1 VLSIILTSIH
11 CFLFATKNI
20 GSYISD
26 PSSASST
33 TSFNSVNAHR
43 EKGDKSMATE
53 NPVKSPLPES
63 ENQHDVPKDTP
74 NNDTSEDE
82 DKIILSTHSVNLDDA
97 IKVCSTVLPF
107 SIIMYTLS
115 LTLSFNRL

>member
-1 VLSIILTSIH
+1 
-11 CFLFATKNI
+11 
-20 GSYISD
+20 
-26 PSSASST
+26 
-33 TSFNSVNAHR
+33 
-43 EKGDKSMATE
+43 MATE
-53 NPVKSPLPES
+53 NPVKFPLPES
-63 ENQHDVPKDTP
+63 ENQHDVHKDTP

-107 SIIMYTLS
+107 SIIIYTLS

>member
-1 VLSIILTSIH
+1 
-11 CFLFATKNI
+11 
-20 GSYISD
+20 
-26 PSSASST
+26 
-33 TSFNSVNAHR
+33 
-43 EKGDKSMATE
+43 MATE

-82 DKIILSTHSVNLDDA
+82 HDKIILSTHSVNLDDA
-97 IKVCSTVLPF
+97 IKVCSTMLPF
-107 SIIMYTLS
+107 HIIMYIVS